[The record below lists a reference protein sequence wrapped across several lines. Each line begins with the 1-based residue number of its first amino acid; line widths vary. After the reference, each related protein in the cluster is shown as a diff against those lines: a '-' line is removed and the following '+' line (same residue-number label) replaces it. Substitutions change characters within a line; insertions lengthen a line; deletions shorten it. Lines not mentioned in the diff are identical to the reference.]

1 MTTRLQRVG
10 VLTSG
15 GDSPGFNPC
24 IRAVVRMALRYGWEP
39 WGIQSGFE
47 GLIKGE
53 ASPLTSRSMS
63 GIIGRGGTKLGSSR
77 SEAFL
82 TSKGFRDA
90 LRHVHEMGLDAI
102 VVIGGDGSM
111 RGAFALQQ
119 AGVATVGIP
128 GTIENDV
135 YGTDVAIGVDSALN
149 TGLDAIDR
157 IKDTASAHQQV
168 FIIEMMG
175 EKSGYLAMM
184 AGIAGGAEVVC
195 VPEVPF
201 TLEQVAAE
209 VADAYVRG
217 KTHCIIIV
225 SEGAVPHAT
234 EVAEYLRAHEQET
247 GFGAR
252 LSILGHIQ
260 RGGPPTAKDRFLG
273 TRLGAAA
280 VTQLYSGVSGVMVS
294 EVAGKI
300 AAIPLEEVAQKART
314 LDQDSYALSKS
325 LAR

>member
-1 MTTRLQRVG
+1 MTTRLQRIG

-53 ASPLTSRSMS
+53 ASLLTSRSMS
-63 GIIGRGGTKLGSSR
+63 GIIGQGGTKLGSSR
-77 SEAFL
+77 SGAFQ
-82 TSKGFRDA
+82 TPKGFRDA
-90 LRHVHEMGLDAI
+90 LRHIHEMGLDAL

-111 RGAFALQQ
+111 RGAFALQS

-128 GTIENDV
+128 GTIENDI

-149 TGLDAIDR
+149 IGLDAIDR

-175 EKSGYLAMM
+175 EKSGYLALMS
-184 AGIAGGAEVVC
+184 GLAGGAEVVC

-201 TLEQVAAE
+201 TLEKVAAD

-225 SEGAVPHAT
+225 SEGAVPHAA
-234 EVAEYLRAHEQET
+234 EIAEYLRAKEQET

-260 RGGPPTAKDRFLG
+260 RGGPATAQDRLLA
-273 TRLGAAA
+273 TRLGATA
-280 VTQLYSGVSGVMVS
+280 VTQLHDGASGVMVAQ
-294 EVAGKI
+294 VDGKI
-300 AAIPLEEVAQKART
+300 ITVPLEQVAQKTRP
-314 LDQDSYALSKS
+314 LNQDYYALSSS

>member
-1 MTTRLQRVG
+1 MTTRLQRIG

-24 IRAVVRMALRYGWEP
+24 IRAVVRMALHYGWEP
-39 WGIQSGFE
+39 WGVQSGFE
-47 GLIKGE
+47 GLVKGE
-53 ASPLTSRSMS
+53 AAPLTSRSMS
-63 GIIGRGGTKLGSSR
+63 GIIGQGGTKLGSSR
-77 SEAFL
+77 SGAFQ
-82 TSKGFRDA
+82 TQKGFRDA
-90 LRHVHEMGLDAI
+90 LRHIHEMGLDAV

-111 RGAFALQQ
+111 RGASALQQ
-119 AGVATVGIP
+119 AGVPSVGIP
-128 GTIENDV
+128 GTIENDI
-135 YGTDVAIGVDSALN
+135 YGTDTAIGVDSALN

-175 EKSGYLAMM
+175 EKSGYLALMS
-184 AGIAGGAEVVC
+184 GLAGGAEVVC

-201 TLEQVAAE
+201 TLEQVAAD

-225 SEGAVPHAT
+225 SEGAVPHAAEIT
-234 EVAEYLRAHEQET
+234 EYLRTREQET

-252 LSILGHIQ
+252 LTILGHIQ
-260 RGGPPTAKDRFLG
+260 RGGPPTAQDRLLG
-273 TRLGAAA
+273 TRLGTAA
-280 VTQLYSGVSGVMVS
+280 VTQLRDGASGIMVGQ
-294 EVAGKI
+294 VDGKI
-300 AAIPLEEVAQKART
+300 TAVPLEEVAQKT
-314 LDQDSYALSKS
+314 HVLNQGYYALSKS

>member
-1 MTTRLQRVG
+1 MTSRVQRVG

-24 IRAVVRMALRYGWEP
+24 IRAVVRMALRYEWEP

-53 ASPLTSRSMS
+53 ASVLTSRSMS
-63 GIIGRGGTKLGSSR
+63 GIIGQGGTKLGSSR
-77 SEAFL
+77 SEAFQ
-82 TSKGFRDA
+82 TYKGFRDA
-90 LRHVHEMGLDAI
+90 LRHIREIGLDAI

-111 RGAFALQQ
+111 RGALALQQ
-119 AGVATVGIP
+119 AGVPAIGIP
-128 GTIENDV
+128 GTIENDI

-175 EKSGYLAMM
+175 EKSGYLALM
-184 AGIAGGAEVVC
+184 AGLAGGAEVVC

-201 TLEQVAAE
+201 TLEQVAAD

-225 SEGAVPHAT
+225 SEGAVPHAS
-234 EVAEYLRAHEQET
+234 EIAAYLRANEQET

-260 RGGPPTAKDRFLG
+260 RGGPATAQDRLLA

-280 VTQLYSGVSGVMVS
+280 IAQLHDGVSGVMVGQ
-294 EVAGKI
+294 ADGKI
-300 AAIPLEEVAQKART
+300 ATVPLEEVAQKARV
-314 LDQDSYALSKS
+314 LSQEYYNLSKS

>member
-1 MTTRLQRVG
+1 MSSRVQRIG

-15 GDSPGFNPC
+15 GDSPGCNPC

-39 WGIQSGFE
+39 WGVQSGFE

-53 ASPLTSRSMS
+53 ASVLTSRSMS
-63 GIIGRGGTKLGSSR
+63 GIIGQGGTKLGSSR
-77 SEAFL
+77 SEAFK

-90 LRHVHEMGLDAI
+90 LRHIHELGLDAM

-111 RGAFALQQ
+111 RGALALQQ
-119 AGVATVGIP
+119 AGVSTIGIP

-135 YGTDVAIGVDSALN
+135 YGTEVAIGVDSALN

-175 EKSGYLAMM
+175 EKSGYLALM
-184 AGIAGGAEVVC
+184 AGLAGGAEVVC

-201 TLEQVAAE
+201 TLEQVAAD

-225 SEGAVPHAT
+225 SEGAVPHA
-234 EVAEYLRAHEQET
+234 AEIAAYLQANEQET

-260 RGGPPTAKDRFLG
+260 RGGPATAQDRLLA

-280 VTQLYSGVSGVMVS
+280 VTLLRDGVSGVMVGQ
-294 EVAGKI
+294 VDGKI
-300 AAIPLEEVAQKART
+300 SPVPLEEVAQKTRA
-314 LDQDSYALSKS
+314 LNQSYYDLSKG